1 MTEERQAIG
10 LDVRL
15 PDKKQRNGL
24 GGFSRKKPMAE
35 VSVILEGGGSLDIV
49 VPVRVGRLLSEAEG
63 PFPCDPDSAFEYIHA
78 LEAKVALTMLT
89 EMLGRRDHSVSEA
102 RDKLSCYGFRPEE
115 IEPCLERAR
124 SLRFL
129 DDARF
134 ASYFIEE
141 RKRRGWGRRKIE
153 VELRRKGVVPADMP
167 GYPDAFFSVD
177 DDLERAAAL
186 LERKRVPEARPYEK
200 LVRFLVGKGFPFDV
214 ASNAVRERLGAAG
227 R

>member
-10 LDVRL
+10 LEVRF
-15 PDKKQRNGL
+15 PDKAQRKGL

-35 VSVILEGGGSLDIV
+35 VSVVLEGGVTLDIV

-63 PFPCDPDSAFEYIHA
+63 PFPCEPDHAFEYIHG
-78 LEAKVALTMLT
+78 LESKVALTMLT

-102 RDKLSCYGFRPEE
+102 REKLAGYGFRPEE
-115 IEPCLERAR
+115 IEPCLERAC

-153 VELRRKGVVPADMP
+153 VELKHKGVDPADVP
-167 GYPDAFFSVD
+167 GYPDAFFSAD
-177 DDLERAAAL
+177 EDLDRAASL
-186 LERKRVPEARPYEK
+186 LERKRIPETRPYEK
-200 LVRFLVGKGFPFDV
+200 LVRFLMGKGFAYDV
-214 ASNAVRERLGAAG
+214 ASRAVRERLDGDG